1 MEKLIFLCS
10 DLLQPDFLIHKII
23 QDVFVKLG
31 NRNSYDESISLIADI
46 DETKFK
52 LGTPNRTNGSVFYN
66 SKIKTCFIGKIF
78 KFLSDF

>member
-1 MEKLIFLCS
+1 MSS
-10 DLLQPDFLIHKII
+10 DFLQPDFLINKIN

-66 SKIKTCFIGKIF
+66 SKIKTCFTGKIF